1 MSARTLAHTPIFDL
15 KCPYRSV
22 QYPDGRVLRGL
33 CGKTPQNMNSRR
45 VRSNREFFLGGLG
58 CLPSLQGPLNFVQ
71 NSIY

>member
-33 CGKTPQNMNSRR
+33 CGKTPQKH
-45 VRSNREFFLGGLG
+45 VLGGSKVTENFFGRLG
-58 CLPSLQGPLNFVQ
+58 CLPSLQGPLNFAQ